1 MNEEYAKE
9 DFQKMQ
15 QQAIDRVREMQK
27 KSIDDQ
33 QKPQNQPRPS
43 RFFPQNDRRP
53 DRPPFQGQQ
62 KGQNPHQEPKAAQER
77 RKEPEAEK
85 HANIN
90 EENAAPKNQLFS
102 SANPLSSLLN
112 MDTDMSLILP
122 LVMLL
127 GKDGADDMLI
137 LALLYIMT

>member
-1 MNEEYAKE
+1 MNEEYPKE

-27 KSIDDQ
+27 KAIPEQ
-33 QKPQNQPRPS
+33 QPKPQNQTRPS
-43 RFFPQNDRRP
+43 RFFAQNEKKP
-53 DRPPFQGQQ
+53 ERPPFQGQPNNRTPYREPN
-62 KGQNPHQEPKAAQER
+62 NPDSR
-77 RKEPEAEK
+77 RNGSEKCENVKEEK
-85 HANIN
+85 TP
-90 EENAAPKNQLFS
+90 PKNPSFLS
-102 SANPLSSLLN
+102 GNPFSSLLN